1 MSNIPQV
8 EKHICTSLEVHQD
21 SYSASIYCCS
31 ITFTAA
37 QLHRQSGV
45 TDVTARELVLEINNH
60 LLFNVTE
67 VQNLVSSSALATLV
81 HFSATRFLL
90 FGNVHARFLFIS
102 LHAVPVQLHSTYY
115 TILHHHHHHL
125 KRPRCKPVWP
135 VATQSKYWA
144 QRKSLH
150 AHWPS
155 RPRAN
160 IELNANHYMLINHLL
175 LTLYIYFIHTHKTPT
190 SSLTYYQD
198 ITTNILSYDI

>member
-1 MSNIPQV
+1 M
-8 EKHICTSLEVHQD
+8 EVN

-60 LLFNVTE
+60 LMFNVTE

-102 LHAVPVQLHSTYY
+102 MHAVPVQLLIVVGGCWLACFELACLPFAVPLAKKRTQQTHSASVISQSDRREIYLSWLVCAF
-115 TILHHHHHHL
+115 IALH
-125 KRPRCKPVWP
+125 
-135 VATQSKYWA
+135 SF
-144 QRKSLH
+144 
-150 AHWPS
+150 
-155 RPRAN
+155 N
-160 IELNANHYMLINHLL
+160 
-175 LTLYIYFIHTHKTPT
+175 
-190 SSLTYYQD
+190 
-198 ITTNILSYDI
+198 

>member
-1 MSNIPQV
+1 M
-8 EKHICTSLEVHQD
+8 KHKNSKQPEATMYLSRGTPSKMEVN

-67 VQNLVSSSALATLV
+67 VQNLLSSSALATLV

-102 LHAVPVQLHSTYY
+102 LHASAVT
-115 TILHHHHHHL
+115 
-125 KRPRCKPVWP
+125 
-135 VATQSKYWA
+135 
-144 QRKSLH
+144 
-150 AHWPS
+150 
-155 RPRAN
+155 
-160 IELNANHYMLINHLL
+160 
-175 LTLYIYFIHTHKTPT
+175 
-190 SSLTYYQD
+190 
-198 ITTNILSYDI
+198 